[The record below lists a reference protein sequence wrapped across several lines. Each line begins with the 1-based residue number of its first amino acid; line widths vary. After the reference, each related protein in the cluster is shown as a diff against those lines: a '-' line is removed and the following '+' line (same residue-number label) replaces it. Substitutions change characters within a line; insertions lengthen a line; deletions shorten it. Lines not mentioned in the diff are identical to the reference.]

1 MWLSPSGQVAHTT
14 LDWRLCRT
22 RIFKIGGYA
31 ACEIYM
37 LYTELENII
46 LACDSNSE
54 KQMKAILDMAITY
67 LKVDGYQEKAKN
79 IILAYKNIDKDM
91 NFPLSRIF
99 YDNLVDARQD
109 RLFIKEFI
117 ESKAGRRQI
126 NAFIR
131 YLEKNAISLID
142 YADIILE
149 LCENILQIKPEELQR
164 QWGIERK
171 VSKLII
177 SLYDETT
184 NSTISG
190 KKIADKCLEL
200 WDIMFEKQLGSVRE
214 ISRKLMER

>member
-1 MWLSPSGQVAHTT
+1 MKSKYPNDCSARVVCTKS
-14 LDWRLCRT
+14 RS
-22 RIFKIGGYA
+22 IF
-31 ACEIYM
+31 
-37 LYTELENII
+37 
-46 LACDSNSE
+46 
-54 KQMKAILDMAITY
+54 
-67 LKVDGYQEKAKN
+67 V
-79 IILAYKNIDKDM
+79 YK
-91 NFPLSRIF
+91 
-99 YDNLVDARQD
+99 
-109 RLFIKEFI
+109 
-117 ESKAGRRQI
+117 I
-126 NAFIR
+126 NA
-131 YLEKNAISLID
+131 ETWEWHEQTGTD
-142 YADIILE
+142 HGTDIILE